1 MEKEN
6 QTENQNPEQ
15 AAPTGELN
23 GQQALN
29 VLIQAVRI
37 AQGKGAYTIEDA
49 ELISRAIKVFV
60 PPTPVGEDGA
70 PTSDPVINKDEEIAE
85 VPAEPVMTKVGE

>member
-23 GQQALN
+23 
-29 VLIQAVRI
+29 
-37 AQGKGAYTIEDA
+37 A

-60 PPTPVGEDGA
+60 PPTPVGEEGKEGE
-70 PTSDPVINKDEEIAE
+70 PTSDPILNTDDVRGTHE